1 MKNRLMVILLL
12 LVLTVFLG
20 GCAQDKPATR
30 EGYRP
35 TVKKMVTTYVQAPLN
50 VPSIVAKERM
60 SYEEVYKRWDLPFAY
75 ANLTTGAEQTAALA
89 SGDIQILNCVGASSV
104 LISAA
109 NGADIKILSVYGTA
123 PQAFQLYSRDKEL
136 NSPQSLKGKTIAGP
150 KGTILHELLAAYL
163 HKGGLRMEDVKF
175 VSMSLPGSRAALEA
189 GKVDAALQPGP
200 MGYTAAKA
208 GLHLVTNGEGLVSG
222 LTVTA
227 TSKKFYDANKPLVEA
242 FLQVQQDTL
251 KYMQEHRAEVLE
263 MTVKATQLSPEA
275 VESMYPFYDFSPAVT
290 EQTKQNLAKTQDFL
304 WQSGMLSKKVDVES
318 LFLK

>member
-1 MKNRLMVILLL
+1 MAILTL

-20 GCAQDKPATR
+20 GCVQDGPAA
-30 EGYRP
+30 GGAYSP

-50 VPSIVAKERM
+50 VPSIVAKERQ
-60 SYEEVYKRWDLPFAY
+60 SYEKTYKRWNLPFAY

-89 SGDIQILNCVGASSV
+89 SGDIQILNCVGSASV

-109 NGADIKILSVYGTA
+109 NGADIKILSVYATS
-123 PQAFQLYSRDKEL
+123 PRAFQLYSRDKSL
-136 NSPQSLKGKTIAGP
+136 NSPESLKGKTIAGP

-175 VSMSLPGSRAALEA
+175 VSMSLPASRAALEA
-189 GKVDAALQPGP
+189 GKVDAALQAGP

-227 TSKKFYDANKPLVEA
+227 TSKKFYDANRPLAEA
-242 FLQVQQDTL
+242 FLQVQKDTL
-251 KYMQEHRAEVLE
+251 KYMQEHRAETLA
-263 MTVKATQLSPEA
+263 MTAKATQLSPES
-275 VESMYPFYDFSPAVT
+275 VEDMYPFYDFSPAIT
-290 EQTKQNLAKTQDFL
+290 AQTKQNLAKTQDFL
-304 WQSGMLSKKVDVES
+304 LQAGMLAQRVDVES